1 MLDFEKIPDKLVKR
15 MLDPRGYEGA
25 YFVGEL
31 VADRKR
37 VLSVGGGYGRDYYY
51 LSVSGKEVIV
61 FDIAPQSHLPCLV
74 LGDITKGTPF
84 ANGQF
89 DAVIMGEILEHL
101 IDDKSALIEA
111 RRILADDGVLIVTVP
126 FYNDASEYHVR
137 VHSPLSIRRLLAAC
151 GFSAEETIFRGGLIS
166 FASLLKKL
174 RSLLYV
180 ISFPFLLGRAR
191 EFRRERFK
199 ESFCRTVAKFDM
211 FLGKRCRFLLKFSKY
226 RGCYILARKAEPVD
240 FAAMNVEEFSR

>member
-1 MLDFEKIPDKLVKR
+1 VLDFEKIPEKLVKR
-15 MLDPRGYEGA
+15 LLDPRGYEAA

-51 LSVSGKEVIV
+51 LSVSGKEVTV
-61 FDIAPQSHLPCLV
+61 FDIAPQSHLSGIV

-84 ANGQF
+84 ADGQF
-89 DAVIMGEILEHL
+89 DAVIMGEVLEHL
-101 IDDKSALIEA
+101 IDDKSALTEA
-111 RRILADDGVLIVTVP
+111 RRILADNGVLIVTVP
-126 FYNDASEYHVR
+126 FYSDASEYHVR
-137 VHSPLSIRRLLAAC
+137 IHSLLSIRRLLAAC
-151 GFSAEETIFRGGLIS
+151 GFSVEETIFRGGLIS

-174 RSLLYV
+174 RSLLYI
-180 ISFPFLLGRAR
+180 ISFPFLPRR

-211 FLGKRCRFLLKFSKY
+211 FLGKRCRFLLKFSRY
-226 RGCYILARKAEPVD
+226 RGCYILARKAQPMD
-240 FAAMNVEEFSR
+240 FAAINVEEFTR